1 MTTYISPYT
10 GATINPSQVGYE
22 YIALTA
28 NKELQW
34 PINGNTSDVVA
45 NIIEVS
51 ASTTGLKL
59 IMPPAT
65 QVSDGQSALIRNVG
79 ANAFTVVTNT
89 TLATI
94 VSVPSGVAQYVYVT
108 NNTTVSGTWSSVT
121 FGAGTSAANSAD
133 LAGYGLLATSTTLNQ
148 SYPLTSIYSNYL
160 ITNTDRASFLVWQ
173 SGAGN
178 MTLPSAATVGN
189 NWFVMIRNNG
199 TGILTVNPAG
209 SNTIDNNASAQL
221 QLSESFVLV
230 SNGSTG
236 YNSYGYGQS
245 STFVFT
251 QLNKVVTGG
260 VVTLSVVEASSLIQ
274 EYTGVLTSNCTI
286 IVPPTVQLYS
296 LQNKTTGSYTLTF
309 STGSVG
315 ASTVTLPQG
324 QTFIAI
330 SDGTNV
336 YNAQTATSSGTT
348 ITLQTGAVST
358 PSLNFLGNLT
368 TGMYLPASNQIGF
381 AISGSTGMILS
392 STGLAVTNGIT
403 GGTFP

>member
-1 MTTYISPYT
+1 MTTYINPYT

-28 NKELQW
+28 DTELQW

-51 ASTTGLKL
+51 ASTAGLKL

-65 QVSDGQSALIRNVG
+65 QVSEGQSALIRNVG

-94 VSVPSGVAQYVYVT
+94 VSVASGVAQYVYVT
-108 NNTTVSGTWSSVT
+108 NNTTVAGTWASVT
-121 FGAGTSAANSAD
+121 FGAGTSAANAAT

-160 ITNTDRASFLVWQ
+160 ILNSDRASFLIWE
-173 SGAGN
+173 SGAGS

-199 TGILTVNPAG
+199 TGILTINRTG
-209 SNTIDNNASAQL
+209 SNTIDGNSSAQL
-221 QLSESFVLV
+221 QLAESFVLV

-245 STFVFT
+245 ATFVYT
-251 QLNKVVTGG
+251 QLSKVVTGG
-260 VVTLSVVEASSLIQ
+260 TVTLTVVEATNTIQ
-274 EYTGVLTSNCTI
+274 EYTGVLTSNCTVI
-286 IVPPTVQLYS
+286 LPPTVQLYS

-309 STGSVG
+309 STGAVG
-315 ASTVTLPQG
+315 ASTVTLPQN

-330 SDGTNV
+330 CDGTNV
-336 YNAQTATSSGTT
+336 YNAQTATSSGTS
-348 ITLQTGAVST
+348 ITLQAGSVTT
-358 PSLNFLGNLT
+358 PSLNFLSNLT
-368 TGMYLPASNQIGF
+368 TGLYLPASNQIGF
-381 AISGSTGMILS
+381 AVNGSTGMILS
-392 STGLAVTNGIT
+392 STGLAVTNGIS
-403 GGTFP
+403 GGTF